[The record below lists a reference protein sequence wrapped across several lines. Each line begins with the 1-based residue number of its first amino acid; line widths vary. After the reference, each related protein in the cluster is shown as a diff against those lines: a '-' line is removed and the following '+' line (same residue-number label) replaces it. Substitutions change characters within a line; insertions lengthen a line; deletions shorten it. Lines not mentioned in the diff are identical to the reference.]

1 MPSGLDF
8 ESCSSVVHYCLIIC
22 FKSIKLRTALSWLS
36 AELLER
42 LPAPP
47 PLADLWG
54 DPPMDTLSQDYST
67 LYLLDVG
74 IWLVPTSLRLTLRNY
89 VSRISSRSKKCV
101 SCNSVHGMVCRLG
114 HHVPLPVLFC
124 NQFAYTLHL
133 RTSTLA
139 QITGNAL
146 IAVPYVFVT
155 MPRKIW
161 WYTFDIL
168 KETMLNYIECK
179 KCKGGCLNRSHGLL
193 VQLLYS
199 LTRTVIRI
207 FFFLLIYTLKLCM

>member
-1 MPSGLDF
+1 MD
-8 ESCSSVVHYCLIIC
+8 
-22 FKSIKLRTALSWLS
+22 TLSQDYSTLFSPPPLADLWGDPPMDTLS
-36 AELLER
+36 QDYSTLFS
-42 LPAPP
+42 PPP

-74 IWLVPTSLRLTLRNY
+74 ILLVPTSLRLTLRNY

-179 KCKGGCLNRSHGLL
+179 KCKGGCLNHSHGLL
-193 VQLLYS
+193 VQLLYA
-199 LTRTVIRI
+199 LTRTVIYS
-207 FFFLLIYTLKLCM
+207 FFCLYIL